1 VGIRAYASGGGR
13 RQPGGPSWTAG
24 GGQARGRPGEPAP
37 IDFRIGDDVRHVS
50 FGEGVVTGTDPAGGT
65 IAVRFA
71 SGSEK
76 RLIADHTAV
85 SRIGAG

>member
-1 VGIRAYASGGGR
+1 MRFQGAKALAGIAPRDELPQISVGDNVVHD
-13 RQPGGPSWTAG
+13 QL
-24 GGQARGRPGEPAP
+24 
-37 IDFRIGDDVRHVS
+37 
-50 FGEGVVTGTDPAGGT
+50 GEGVVTGTDPDGGT

-85 SRIGAG
+85 SRLTSRR